1 MRFLKENFDS
11 IIKLLVNQIGIA
23 IFAFFL
29 YTAAPEI
36 NTDPSTALLIKV
48 LISLFSVIFYFAL
61 IYNVTWEIGA
71 KDKIRIDAGRVV
83 NNPLKGLWLGLF
95 ANATN
100 FIVIGLSLILF
111 CIYLLGGPGAF
122 YSIFLVLNAIFR
134 IFVSMYLGMIQ
145 GIFASFADNTDLYY
159 LLQTIGFLVF
169 SLLSALF
176 IFVSYIMGLKDYR
189 IFGKKNNTKS
199 SDD

>member
-111 CIYLLGGPGAF
+111 CVYLLGGPGAF

-145 GIFASFADNTDLYY
+145 GIFASFAGNTDLYY

-176 IFVSYIMGLKDYR
+176 IFASYIMGLKDYR